1 MAIVS
6 NKSNFDVQLQFGDL
20 NQQILIDVFASGDD
34 DLEIKSE
41 RANNWS
47 KSGNICIEYAYDRLD
62 LATNERIH
70 AKSGISV
77 TEASHWAQM
86 LMLEDGSYGAMLI
99 FPTDFIRSLVSKWW
113 DTARKVV
120 VNKDGNKSRAYCML
134 MPLTDVMAELRRSG
148 GYYNA
153 PSTGNMK
160 RFEGREPDKII
171 PIEKGGASPV

>member
-20 NQQILIDVFASGDD
+20 NQQILMDVFASGAD
-34 DLEIKSE
+34 DLEFKSE
-41 RANNWS
+41 RANHWS
-47 KSGNICIEYAYDRLD
+47 KSGNICIEYAYDRFDLD
-62 LATNERIH
+62 TKERVH

-86 LMLEDGSYGAMLI
+86 LMLEDGSYGAMLV
-99 FPTDFIRSLVSKWW
+99 FPTVFIRDLVSKWW

-120 VNKDGNKSRAYCML
+120 VNRDKDGSKAYCML
-134 MPLTDVMAELRRSG
+134 MPLTDVMVELRRSG
-148 GYYNA
+148 GYYNT
-153 PSTGNMK
+153 SSKGNMK

-171 PIEKGGASPV
+171 PIKRGGESPV